1 MLDRASQAAVHC
13 NRVQVRPSG
22 KIEVALWSSS
32 AMASLA
38 SGLDQWGYRA
48 GVRNVRGITSTGAGI
63 VLGTLLDPLADQG
76 DLGSGQRCLW
86 RSWHDLVRIIIVDG
100 LPEVSIL
107 NDPALHQ
114 GGIAGDLDMVIIA
127 GGRVVA
133 TGHRAVGDQQGKDL
147 LFEIDNARVAGVH
160 RFGIRSSSSP
170 RPLSAWVHRID
181 QGFMLAGG
189 NGKNNTSGEGQ
200 K

>member
-1 MLDRASQAAVHC
+1 MLDRTRQSTVHC
-13 NRVQVRPSG
+13 DFMKVRPSG

-48 GVRNVRGITSTGAGI
+48 GVRDVRGITSTGAGI

-76 DLGSGQRCLW
+76 DLGSGQWCLW
-86 RSWHDLVRIIIVDG
+86 RLWHDLVRIIIVDG

-107 NDPALHQ
+107 YDPALHQ
-114 GGIAGDLDMVIIA
+114 GGIAGDLNVVVIVR
-127 GGRVVA
+127 GRIVA
-133 TGHRAVGDQQGKDL
+133 PGHRAVGDQQGKDL
-147 LFEIDNARVAGVH
+147 LLEIDNARIAGVH

>member
-1 MLDRASQAAVHC
+1 MQRMSIPRSIFGSVLRRSILDPDQKLVYPAIREHGPGWGRERRWCLMLDRASQAAVHC

-22 KIEVALWSSS
+22 KSEVALWSSS

-86 RSWHDLVRIIIVDG
+86 RSW
-100 LPEVSIL
+100 
-107 NDPALHQ
+107 
-114 GGIAGDLDMVIIA
+114 
-127 GGRVVA
+127 
-133 TGHRAVGDQQGKDL
+133 
-147 LFEIDNARVAGVH
+147 
-160 RFGIRSSSSP
+160 
-170 RPLSAWVHRID
+170 
-181 QGFMLAGG
+181 
-189 NGKNNTSGEGQ
+189 
-200 K
+200 